1 MKKTQPY
8 SNIQIHIDEDRRKE
22 QNLHKE
28 TEMNERSSLKQ
39 DSIRPQLMEMKIIIK
54 DILDEKVLKR

>member
-8 SNIQIHIDEDRRKE
+8 SNIQIHIDEDKRKGE

-28 TEMNERSSLKQ
+28 TEMKERSSLKQ
-39 DSIRPQLMEMKIIIK
+39 DSMRPQLMEMKIIIK
-54 DILDEKVLKR
+54 DILDVRKC